1 MAVKVRSESDGSKA
15 LQSGL
20 PTGLRLI
27 SFCQKALSEG
37 LLSDMLTW
45 TMRGH

>member
-1 MAVKVRSESDGSKA
+1 MAVKVMGESADSKA

-20 PTGLRLI
+20 PIGLRLI

-37 LLSDMLTW
+37 SLSDMPTW